1 MTITDEYCI
10 YLRKSRADLEAE
22 AHGEGETLARH
33 EKSLLEL
40 AKRQRLNITQIY
52 REIVSG
58 ETIAARPIMQQLLSE
73 VEQGQWTGVL
83 VMEVERLARGDT
95 MDQGLVAQTFKY
107 SGAKIVTPMKTYDP
121 TNEFDEEYFEFG
133 LFMSRREYKTINRR
147 LQRGRALS
155 ASEGKYVASIAP
167 FGYEKVKIKNDKGY
181 TLKIV
186 PQNAEII
193 RLIFSLYV
201 DGIVDESGE
210 KRRLG
215 IQQIARKLNEM
226 RIPPIRHEYW
236 QKETI
241 RDILINPVYVG
252 KIRWNWRPVK
262 KKMVN
267 GQTQK
272 ERPCNYSNDCI
283 LVDGLHEAIIGNDTF
298 ELAQNY
304 ISRNPPSPVGYKS
317 SLKNPLAGLII
328 CGKCGRSMVLRKA
341 STPRKKDYIICHARA
356 CDNVSSPYHYIEE
369 RLLESLNQ
377 WLRDY
382 KLKWEEQKYRKNT
395 NSEVMQKSLKKI
407 KADISTLEK
416 QLSATYDLLEQGI
429 YTTEQFLE
437 RSRSISERISI
448 ANNDYEVLS
457 EDLGLSMAR
466 EESRRVII
474 PKVEHLLEVY
484 HLLPTASQKNELLK
498 EVLEKAVYTKNVSG
512 NVSGVSADDFE
523 IVLFPRIPD
532 SKK

>member
-1 MTITDEYCI
+1 LTAFTDEYCI
-10 YLRKSRADLEAE
+10 YLRKSRTDLEAE

-40 AKRQRLNITQIY
+40 AKKQQHNIIQIY
-52 REIVSG
+52 REVVSG
-58 ETIAARPIMQQLLSE
+58 ETIAARPIMQKLLSE
-73 VEQGQWTGVL
+73 VEQGKWTGVL

-107 SGAKIVTPMKTYDP
+107 SGTQIITPMKTYDP

-155 ASEGKYVASIAP
+155 ACEGKYVASIAP

-201 DGIVDESGE
+201 DGIWDKHEE

-215 IQQIARKLNEM
+215 IMQIARKLNEM
-226 RIPPIRHEYW
+226 HVPPIRHDYW

-241 RDILINPVYVG
+241 RDILINPVYAG

-262 KKMVN
+262 KIMVN
-267 GQTQK
+267 GKEQR

-283 LVDGLHEAIIGNDTF
+283 LVDGLHEAIIDNETF
-298 ELAQNY
+298 AMAQNY
-304 ISRNPPSPVGYKS
+304 ISHNPPAPIGYKN

-328 CGKCGRSMVLRKA
+328 CGKCGRSMVFRKG
-341 STPRKKDYIICHARA
+341 STSGKKDYIVCHARA

-377 WLRDY
+377 WLIDY
-382 KLKWEEQKYRKNT
+382 RLKWEEQKYRKKANNDILEKSIKKMNT
-395 NSEVMQKSLKKI
+395 
-407 KADISTLEK
+407 DILILEK
-416 QLSATYDLLEQGI
+416 QLSTSYDLLEQGI
-429 YTTEQFLE
+429 YTPEQFLE
-437 RSRSISERISI
+437 RSHSLSKRISS
-448 ANNDYEVLS
+448 AKKDCQVLS
-457 EDLGLSMAR
+457 EDLELTIAR
-466 EESRRVII
+466 EENRRVII

-484 HLLPTASQKNELLK
+484 SLLPTANQKNELLK
-498 EVLEKAVYTKNVSG
+498 EVLEKAIYTKKINGS
-512 NVSGVSADDFE
+512 SADEFE
-523 IVLFPRIPD
+523 IILFPKLPEYP
-532 SKK
+532 KT